1 MATTEALSA
10 GADSSA
16 AHLPPLKTFRRLSLA
31 ALLGAVALSGTA
43 RGQAIVNVALGKPV
57 SGTYYD
63 SGSEVFPAT
72 NVTDGRFGDTGE
84 PYSWSFWLSPQGTVN
99 GVVTV
104 DLLGQYSLSSFV
116 LQNSHNRGFYDRG
129 TNDFILRISSDGV
142 NFTTFFTGA
151 FTSTEWTELT
161 LRTISLNEP
170 VVGQYLQFQSLSL
183 YGGQS
188 AGLNELQAFGV
199 AVPEPSTWILLAGG
213 AAALGLIG
221 SQRRRTLT
229 G

>member
-1 MATTEALSA
+1 MT
-10 GADSSA
+10 
-16 AHLPPLKTFRRLSLA
+16 PFRRLSLA
-31 ALLGAVALSGTA
+31 ALLCAVAFSGTA
-43 RGQAIVNVALGKPV
+43 RAQAIVNVALGKPV
-57 SGTYYD
+57 SGAYYD
-63 SGSEVFPAT
+63 SGSEVFPAS
-72 NVTDGRFGDTGE
+72 NITDGRFGDTGE

-99 GVVTV
+99 GVLTI
-104 DLLGQYSLSSFV
+104 DLQGLFSLNSV
-116 LQNSHNRGFYDRG
+116 GLQNSHNRGFFDRG

-151 FTSTEWTELT
+151 FTSSEWTDLT
-161 LRTISLNEP
+161 LRTISLNDP

-199 AVPEPSTWILLAGG
+199 AVPEPSTWILLASG
-213 AAALGLIG
+213 AAALGLVG
-221 SQRRRTLT
+221 SQRRRTLR